1 MESSSYFQLTC
12 SSDVFRVVPPGASAP
27 VRIHFSPGENKDY
40 SHELICVTERE
51 RIVVPIRAIGAR
63 AILDFPA
70 QLDFSKCPVKCSTQK
85 TLLVCNVGNQAAR
98 YQLSTQSPFSM
109 SPAIG
114 ILDAGDTMQ
123 VTVGFHP
130 LTTGDHC
137 GSLAVCCSTGEE
149 NIHTN
154 LRGDAVEVNVG
165 LSTNSVE
172 LEKTFITMSSHKTMF
187 IENRSNI
194 AAHFQWKAFPTE
206 EGEIEEKRSRS
217 FGCLP
222 ASGCLRL
229 STLGSRF
236 NILARPNQN
245 TKKLIINIVHHLL
258 WILPIKN
265 LPEGFPVRS
274 ESACR

>member
-206 EGEIEEKRSRS
+206 EGEIEEKRRVLDSGLWKWVPPTPTGPQHHHHHQPLQVFWMPS
-217 FGCLP
+217 SLWMP
-222 ASGCLRL
+222 A
-229 STLGSRF
+229 TF
-236 NILARPNQN
+236 NPWKQI
-245 TKKLIINIVHHLL
+245 
-258 WILPIKN
+258 
-265 LPEGFPVRS
+265 
-274 ESACR
+274 